1 MWERLTK
8 FFNNAEAKVTAD
20 KYFEICEQMG
30 TEPDPQKIPVEWKDL
45 PNIVQIS
52 ISIFNMLGDRLVADI
67 GYLGKDYSNLT
78 ELIKAYEIEDTE
90 LFLELINWLDSRAI
104 NQSAE
109 YMKRERD
116 KLKRK

>member
-52 ISIFNMLGDRLVADI
+52 ISIFNMLGDRLVADALFVNMNLFFADRVY
-67 GYLGKDYSNLT
+67 YLTKIVVSY
-78 ELIKAYEIEDTE
+78 
-90 LFLELINWLDSRAI
+90 F
-104 NQSAE
+104 
-109 YMKRERD
+109 
-116 KLKRK
+116 